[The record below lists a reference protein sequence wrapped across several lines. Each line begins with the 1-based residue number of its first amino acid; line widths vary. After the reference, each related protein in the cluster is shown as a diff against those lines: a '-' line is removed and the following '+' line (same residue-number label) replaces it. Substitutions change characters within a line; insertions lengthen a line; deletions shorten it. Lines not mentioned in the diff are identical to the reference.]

1 MPRTYI
7 RPIVLLALCAASA
20 LAQAQSWPAKP
31 IHFIVPFGPGST
43 DILAR
48 MLAPKA
54 GAALGQPIV
63 VENRPGATGN
73 VGSLQVAKSPA
84 DGYTLLFGAAA
95 AQAVNPSLYSNIGY
109 DPLKDLAPVILV
121 ASIPNVVIVNPKLPI
136 KSIADLIAAAKA
148 KPNELNYSSNGSGS
162 SQHMAAALFESLTGV
177 KMVHIPY
184 KGSSEGIVA
193 VVRGDVNVM
202 FANLPPALPLI
213 SDGRVRPIAVTS
225 PKRVASLPNLP
236 TVAEA
241 GVPGF
246 DVSAWFAIFVPAAT
260 PHDIVQRL
268 NKEFGAALADP
279 DIHAKLV
286 AQGYI
291 IHGGSP
297 QDLGALLRS
306 ETVKWAK
313 VVKESGAKAE

>member
-1 MPRTYI
+1 MPRTFI
-7 RPIVLLALCAASA
+7 RPIAFLALCAASA

-31 IHFIVPFGPGST
+31 IHFVVPFGPGST

-48 MLAPKA
+48 MLAPKVS
-54 GAALGQPIV
+54 AALGQPIV

-73 VGSLQVAKSPA
+73 VGSLQVAKSPG
-84 DGYTLLFGAAA
+84 DGYTMLFGAAA
-95 AQAVNPSLYSNIGY
+95 AQAVNPSLFSNIGY

-148 KPNELNYSSNGSGS
+148 RPNALNYSSNGSGS
-162 SQHMAAALFESLTGV
+162 SQHMAAALFESSTGV

-202 FANLPPALPLI
+202 FANLPPAMPLI

-225 PKRVASLPNLP
+225 PKRVGAFPNLP

-246 DVSAWFAIFVPAAT
+246 DVSAWFAIYVPAAT
-260 PHDIVQRL
+260 PQDIVQRL
-268 NKEFGAALADP
+268 NKEFGAALADA
-279 DIHAKLV
+279 DIRGKLT

-291 IHGGSP
+291 VHGGSP
-297 QDLGALLRS
+297 QELGALLRS